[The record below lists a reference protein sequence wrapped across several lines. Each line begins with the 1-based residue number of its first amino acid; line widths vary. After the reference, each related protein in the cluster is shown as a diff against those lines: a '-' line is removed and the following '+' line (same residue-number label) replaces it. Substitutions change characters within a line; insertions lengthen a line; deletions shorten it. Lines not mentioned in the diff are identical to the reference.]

1 MQQYKK
7 TLQNSDEQTADL
19 QRKAVGRDLHLA
31 AIIASE
37 NIKASDIAAEQENFK
52 TRTYEEERLK
62 LINEKIAKYKAASN
76 ISINDIILAGLVYL
90 AFSFAFTQSLLAWAV
105 WAATAL
111 GVSIF
116 SATILLTAA
125 VMLIRVGRAESYLVK
140 KSTEVSKQ
148 FYELSSQQKIEY
160 ALYGMLFI
168 GFLIIPFMPFGG
180 VFFQAVLAQA
190 SILFEIGTVPTAI
203 ILMIVWAL
211 IPITVTNGIT
221 AHNKESEKDN
231 IINKELMQKNPLHR
245 IRYAYFKLFN
255 TLYLYGM
262 QNPISMLAFSIVFF
276 GTIIDMCYPFLPTAL
291 HHTLLTLA
299 YGVTNAAL
307 GPFVTGF
314 MLGWFLGLFTLV
326 ICDIIARSE
335 SNTSGTLL
343 NCAWLRDH
351 LLDAI
356 LFTIVLIIG
365 AQLMSGSA
373 IAYICG
379 NWEILGLLTINLKPL
394 LGIYDFVIDPVKSV
408 IGTCTILV
416 PFMPFVIVMYP
427 ELCIEYLLDFILT
440 SIATTIRYMLSV
452 CLVLITA
459 VMDLVILANKALCKY
474 ISIIPDATTDIATH
488 RDDLFYGFEKLRAS
502 IETSYANNSILPSIA
517 AFIGKILNIA
527 YIITSTV
534 ITLCATSALIPN
546 IILPKILLSWGMW
559 PVTILASY
567 FGMPAAA
574 IITAMAGAYMLSLS
588 LCNFFVDLDDRT
600 TNAYLKDNLFIAL
613 LFFVIC
619 PLCVVYAQAAIA
631 PIYSAFAIYSF
642 DLAAV
647 IFSLIPCYML
657 NSRTYIAKKDPM
669 LLDIYNDISKK
680 SSDLATFIDDNTKPA
695 QNLAHRAYTASKP
708 ENIIQEIS
716 KFASYI
722 GITSKT
728 KVA

>member
-1 MQQYKK
+1 MQQDEKNVQQDLKNDSQLKSVQRDIYIKSVITSDSSPRIKDERKNFAQNNYKQK
-7 TLQNSDEQTADL
+7 EVDEQ
-19 QRKAVGRDLHLA
+19 
-31 AIIASE
+31 
-37 NIKASDIAAEQENFK
+37 
-52 TRTYEEERLK
+52 
-62 LINEKIAKYKAASN
+62 IAKYEAASN
-76 ISINDIILAGLVYL
+76 ISINDIILAILVYL

-116 SATILLTAA
+116 LATILLTAA

-140 KSTEVSKQ
+140 KVTVISEQ
-148 FYELSSQQKIEY
+148 FSQLESHKKIEY
-160 ALYGMLFI
+160 ALYGVLYL
-168 GFLIIPFMPFGG
+168 GFLTIPFMPFGG

-190 SILFEIGTVPTAI
+190 TILFEIGTVPTAI

-211 IPITVTNGIT
+211 IPITVKNGIT
-221 AHNKESEKDN
+221 AHNKNSAKDN
-231 IINKELMQKNPLHR
+231 SVSKELLQKNPLHR

-255 TLYLYGM
+255 NLYLYGM

-326 ICDIIARSE
+326 ICDIIARNE

-373 IAYICG
+373 VAYICG
-379 NWEILGLLTINLKPL
+379 NWELLGLLTINLKPL

-416 PFMPFVIVMYP
+416 PFMPFVIIMYP
-427 ELCIEYLLDFILT
+427 ELCIEYVLDFIIT

-452 CLVLITA
+452 CLVIITA
-459 VMDLVILANKALCKY
+459 IMDLVILANKALCKY
-474 ISIIPDATTDIATH
+474 IPNKTEGIANY
-488 RDDLFYGFEKLRAS
+488 RDNLFYSFENLRAS
-502 IETSYANNSILPSIA
+502 IETSYADNSIIPSMA
-517 AFIGKILNIA
+517 SFIGKILNIA

-534 ITLCATSALIPN
+534 ITICATSALIPN

-559 PVTILASY
+559 PTTMLAGY

-588 LCNFFVDLDDRT
+588 LCNFFVDLDDRK

-613 LFFVIC
+613 LFFIIC
-619 PLCVVYAQAAIA
+619 PLCAVYIQTIVVPA
-631 PIYSAFAIYSF
+631 YSVFTTYSF
-642 DLAAV
+642 NLATV

-657 NSRTYIAKKDPM
+657 NSRTYTAKKDPM
-669 LLDIYNDISKK
+669 VLDIYNDISKK
-680 SSDLATFIDDNTKPA
+680 SSNLATYIDANTKPV
-695 QNLAHRAYTASKP
+695 QKLAHQIYTASKP
-708 ENIIQEIS
+708 DNISHEIS
-716 KFASYI
+716 KLLRSMQ
-722 GITSKT
+722 ITSKI
-728 KVA
+728 